1 MVKVTGPITKE
12 THQFDVRGLL
22 SDVDY
27 VFVVEVVEKSTKKQS
42 GPTAFRTK
50 ASVNANLWFDLK
62 TYL

>member
-27 VFVVEVVEKSTKKQS
+27 VFVVEALIVCSTHAKSTK
-42 GPTAFRTK
+42 
-50 ASVNANLWFDLK
+50 V
-62 TYL
+62 